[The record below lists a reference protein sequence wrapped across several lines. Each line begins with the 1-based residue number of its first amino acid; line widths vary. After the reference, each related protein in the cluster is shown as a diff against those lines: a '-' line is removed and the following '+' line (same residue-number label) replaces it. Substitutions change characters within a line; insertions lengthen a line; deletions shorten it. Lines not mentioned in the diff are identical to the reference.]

1 VTDKIKV
8 LVVDDIAETTAHV
21 TRLLS
26 FESDMEV
33 VGTAATGTDAI
44 RIAREVRPDVILMDV
59 NMPGLD
65 GIETTERLS
74 RELPSASTIM
84 MSVQADGEYLR
95 RSMLAGAR
103 GYLVK
108 PFSSEELF
116 ASTRAAFARRLEGI
130 GTLVPV
136 GPGTS
141 PASPRTKAQI
151 VAVYS
156 PKGGVGTTTIA
167 VNLAVAL
174 AAGDKSVALVDADLQ
189 FGDVGVMLNLD
200 PTKASVGDVVA
211 DLVQGTPEA
220 LDGVLVRHR
229 SNVDVLLAPPTPDTG
244 ELLTPEHM
252 KTILGRLSAGHDF
265 VVVDC
270 PTHLNDATLAVL
282 DMADRVLCAVSL
294 EITAIRTARTF
305 VDVSERIGYPDGKL
319 AIIVNRADS
328 NHGISI
334 HDVERSIGRPVEHT
348 IVSDGRS
355 AVQALN
361 HGIPFVMGNRKA
373 QITIDYCAIA
383 EWLEGPHESEAV
395 VELPKPRVERR
406 LAFARR

>member
-1 VTDKIKV
+1 MTDKIKV

-21 TRLLS
+21 ARLLS
-26 FESDMEV
+26 FEPDMEV
-33 VGTAATGTDAI
+33 VGTAASGTEAL
-44 RIAREVRPDVILMDV
+44 RLARELRPDVVLMDV

-65 GIETTERLS
+65 GIETTERLY
-74 RELPSASTIM
+74 RELPSAGTVM

-108 PFSSEELF
+108 PFSSDELF
-116 ASTRAAFARRLEGI
+116 GSIRGVFDRRLEGI

-136 GPGTS
+136 GPG
-141 PASPRTKAQI
+141 ASAPVLRPKGRI
-151 VAVYS
+151 VAIYS
-156 PKGGVGTTTIA
+156 PKGGVGSTTIA

-174 AAGDKSVALVDADLQ
+174 AAANKSVALVDADLQ
-189 FGDVGVMLNLD
+189 FGDVGVMLDLD
-200 PTKASVGDVVA
+200 PTKVSIGDVVA

-220 LDGVLVRHR
+220 LDGVIVRHR

-244 ELLTPEHM
+244 ELITAEHM
-252 KTILGRLSAGHDF
+252 KTILGRLVSNHDF

-270 PTHLNDATLAVL
+270 STFLHDTTLAVL
-282 DMADRVLCAVSL
+282 DIADRVLAPVSL
-294 EITAIRTARTF
+294 EITAIRSARAF
-305 VDVSERIGYPDGKL
+305 VDVSERIGYGDGKL
-319 AIIVNRADS
+319 GIVVNRMDS

-334 HDVERSIGRPVEHT
+334 EDVERSIGRKVEHR
-348 IVSDGRS
+348 IISDGRA

-361 HGIPFVMGNRKA
+361 HGVPFVIGNRKA
-373 QITIDYCAIA
+373 QISTDVIA
-383 EWLEGPHESEAV
+383 LAQSLYAPPEAAPV
-395 VELPKPRVERR
+395 PEAATPRVERR